1 LSGVTVTTG
10 GTLPFGFRPG
20 FPFGRGASPA
30 PVAALSVL
38 PLSISRPSNPAI
50 AYLKPR
56 VTVAPPDL
64 KHLFDV
70 SAKCQTRPVQ
80 RCRRFVRSNRYTIE
94 QPVIES
100 TFDEEVG
107 MSALPME
114 PPPSGDHR
122 ATTPIRRARRATPVR
137 QLFPNRN
144 WLLPDGDWTFPGG
157 GESFSGD
164 DGRRTPGTG
173 PARDSAGEP
182 VSEPAAA
189 LPPRPGASRPT
200 IAELR
205 LAAAADE
212 AWLAN
217 VANARFAPTPEP
229 ATVTRATATRAT
241 STAATAP
248 GAHPVRLT
256 RRGRLVLAIL
266 AALVVAGLFVA
277 GATAAQASG
286 PASPHGGDAQVF
298 VQPGDTLWS
307 IAHRTDPA
315 ADPQAV
321 VQDILQANHLSTAS
335 VTVGQRL
342 WVPAR

>member
-20 FPFGRGASPA
+20 FPFGRGASPT

-38 PLSISRPSNPAI
+38 PLSISRPSNPVI

-94 QPVIES
+94 QPLIER

-107 MSALPME
+107 MSALPVE
-114 PPPSGDHR
+114 QPPSGDHR
-122 ATTPIRRARRATPVR
+122 ATAPSRSLGRTARRAVPVR

-144 WLLPDGDWTFPGG
+144 AMLPDGDWTFPGG
-157 GESFSGD
+157 GESFSG
-164 DGRRTPGTG
+164 
-173 PARDSAGEP
+173 AES
-182 VSEPAAA
+182 

-200 IAELR
+200 VAELR

-212 AWLAN
+212 AWLAS
-217 VANARFAPTPEP
+217 VAGARFAPVP
-229 ATVTRATATRAT
+229 AT
-241 STAATAP
+241 AAAP
-248 GAHPVRLT
+248 AVPAPAPRPVRLT
-256 RRGRLVLAIL
+256 RRGRLVLVVL
-266 AALVVAGLFVA
+266 AALVVAGLVVA

-286 PASPHGGDAQVF
+286 PASARAGDSRVF

-307 IAHRTDPA
+307 IALRTDPG
-315 ADPQAV
+315 ADPQSV
-321 VQDILQANHLSTAS
+321 VAGILQANHLSTAS

-342 WVPAR
+342 WVPRG